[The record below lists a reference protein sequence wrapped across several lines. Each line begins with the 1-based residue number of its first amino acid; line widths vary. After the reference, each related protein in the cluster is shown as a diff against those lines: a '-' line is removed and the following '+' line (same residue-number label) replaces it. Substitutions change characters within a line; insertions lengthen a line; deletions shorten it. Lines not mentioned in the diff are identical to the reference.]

1 MRARWVVGVG
11 LWRNQARRT
20 LWTQLILRGDFTDAE
35 VASDI
40 QAIAGLDYPI
50 YIFAGFRGSGDYWHD
65 WVQDKPGFWVLDVH
79 PCESIK
85 SGDMMLGAGN

>member
-11 LWRNQARRT
+11 FRHDRASRR
-20 LWTQLILRGDFTDAE
+20 LGTQLMLRGDFTDSE

-79 PCESIK
+79 PCESIV
-85 SGDMMLGAGN
+85 SGDMMLGSGS